1 MKCAET
7 SDMTPIMAR
16 RPFLSSARR
25 LRASVSG
32 ERRAVKPSGSQ
43 SSGILPGAGGTEGP
57 VVGLDGGLT
66 KELGALFVIYK
77 LRNH

>member
-1 MKCAET
+1 MYSNMIFA
-7 SDMTPIMAR
+7 SRGDA
-16 RPFLSSARR
+16 SSARR
-25 LRASVSG
+25 LQASVLG